1 MKIVHLFCIVLF
13 ALTFQAGEAERGPY
27 YRSCSSHNDCD
38 KIVDTVFMNWFEKL
52 KEHFGYQHFGYQDAK
67 IGPFDG
73 PKDLIES
80 FCAVDAQKNGRCRF
94 VYKPD
99 FFPLDVP
106 VHFWKTNHQSGIW
119 NDGPPSESSSML
131 WLSYRFKE
139 FTVLCTKIPISN
151 NKSCICKYTCK
162 HSKAWMRLLT
172 LKQCNLIG

>member
-13 ALTFQAGEAERGPY
+13 ALTFQAGEAEREP
-27 YRSCSSHNDCD
+27 YRSCSTHNDCD

-52 KEHFGYQHFGYQDAK
+52 KWHFDYQNAK
-67 IGPFDG
+67 TGPFDG

-106 VHFWKTNHQSGIW
+106 VHF
-119 NDGPPSESSSML
+119 
-131 WLSYRFKE
+131 
-139 FTVLCTKIPISN
+139 
-151 NKSCICKYTCK
+151 
-162 HSKAWMRLLT
+162 
-172 LKQCNLIG
+172 